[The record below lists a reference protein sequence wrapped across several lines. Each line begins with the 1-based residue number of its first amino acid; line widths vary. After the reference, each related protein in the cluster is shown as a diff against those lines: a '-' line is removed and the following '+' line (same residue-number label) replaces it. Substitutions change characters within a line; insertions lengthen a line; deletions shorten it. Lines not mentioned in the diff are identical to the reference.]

1 MLDLR
6 LIRERPEWVK
16 ERIRLKGDNVD
27 AEVDRIVELDR
38 RRREIIVEAEA
49 LKHERNIVSDE
60 IAKRRRLGQPAE
72 ELIERM
78 RDISDRIKW
87 LDGKLSE
94 IERELDSLLL
104 IIPNLPHESVPIGED
119 ESGNVEVMRWGEPRQ
134 FDFEPKPHWEIA
146 QLLGIIDFERGV
158 KLSGSRFYVLT
169 GLGARLERALISF
182 MIDLHVEKH
191 GYTEVFPP
199 FMVRRDCMVG
209 TGQLPKFEVE
219 AYVCERDD
227 LWLIPTAEVPV
238 TNLHRDE
245 ILDREMLPL
254 KYVAY
259 SACFRREAGAAGKD
273 TRGIIRV
280 HQFNKVELVKFVEP
294 ERSYEELESLVKDAV
309 EVLELLGMPYR
320 VVEMCTGDLGFAASK
335 KYDPEVWMPGQGR
348 YVEVSSC
355 SNFEDFQARR
365 ANIRY
370 RPAKGAKLRY
380 VHTLNGSG
388 LAVGRTLAALLEN
401 YQQEDGSVIIPEVLR
416 PYMGGVERIEPQS
429 RRK

>member
-1 MLDLR
+1 M
-6 LIRERPEWVK
+6 IRERPEWVK
-16 ERIRLKGDNVD
+16 EQIRSKGDNVD
-27 AEVDRIVELDR
+27 AEIDRILELDR
-38 RRREIIVEAEA
+38 QRREIIAEVEA
-49 LKHERNIVSDE
+49 LKHERNIVSEE
-60 IAKRRRLGQPAE
+60 IARRKRLGEPVE
-72 ELIERM
+72 ELIEKM
-78 RDISDRIKW
+78 RDVSDRIKV
-87 LDGKLSE
+87 LDAKLSE
-94 IERELDSLLL
+94 NERELNSLLL
-104 IIPNLPHESVPIGED
+104 IIPNLPHKSVPIGED

-134 FDFEPKPHWEIA
+134 FGFEPKPHWDIA
-146 QLLGIIDFERGV
+146 QRLGIIDFERGV

-169 GLGARLERALISF
+169 GLGAKLERALISF

-191 GYTEVFPP
+191 GYTEIFPP
-199 FMVRRDCMVG
+199 FMVRRDCMIG
-209 TGQLPKFEVE
+209 TGQLPKFEIE
-219 AYVCERDD
+219 SYVCERDD

-294 ERSYEELESLVKDAV
+294 ERSYEELESLVRDAV
-309 EVLELLGMPYR
+309 EVLELLGLPYR
-320 VVEMCTGDLGFAASK
+320 VVEICTGDLGFAASK

-370 RPAKGAKLRY
+370 RPAKGAKPRY

-416 PYMGGVERIEPQS
+416 PYMGGIERIEPQGK
-429 RRK
+429 R

>member
-27 AEVDRIVELDR
+27 AEIDRILELDR
-38 RRREIIVEAEA
+38 ERREVIAEVEA

-60 IAKRRRLGQPAE
+60 IARRKRLGEPVE
-72 ELIERM
+72 ELIEKM
-78 RDISDRIKW
+78 RDVSDRIKV
-87 LDGKLSE
+87 LDAKLSE
-94 IERELDSLLL
+94 NERELNSLLL
-104 IIPNLPHESVPIGED
+104 LIPNLPHESVPIGED

-134 FDFEPKPHWEIA
+134 FDFEPKPHWDIA
-146 QLLGIIDFERGV
+146 QRLGIIDFERGV

-182 MIDLHVEKH
+182 MIDLHVERH
-191 GYTEVFPP
+191 GYTEIFPP

-209 TGQLPKFEVE
+209 TGQLPKFEIE

-294 ERSYEELESLVKDAV
+294 ERSYEELESLVRDAV
-309 EVLELLGMPYR
+309 EVLELLGLPYR
-320 VVEMCTGDLGFAASK
+320 VVEICTGDLGFAASK

-370 RPAKGAKLRY
+370 RPAKGAKPRY

-416 PYMGGVERIEPQS
+416 PYMGGIDKIEPQS
-429 RRK
+429 RR

>member
-1 MLDLR
+1 LR

-27 AEVDRIVELDR
+27 AEIDRILELDR
-38 RRREIIVEAEA
+38 ERREVIAEVEA

-60 IAKRRRLGQPAE
+60 IARRKRLGEPVE
-72 ELIERM
+72 ELIEKM
-78 RDISDRIKW
+78 RDVSDRIKV
-87 LDGKLSE
+87 LDAKLSE
-94 IERELDSLLL
+94 NERELNSLLL
-104 IIPNLPHESVPIGED
+104 LIPNLPHESVPIGED

-134 FDFEPKPHWEIA
+134 FDFEPKPHWDIA
-146 QLLGIIDFERGV
+146 QRLGIIDFERGV

-182 MIDLHVEKH
+182 MIDLHVERH
-191 GYTEVFPP
+191 GYTEIFPP

-209 TGQLPKFEVE
+209 TGQLPKFEIE

-294 ERSYEELESLVKDAV
+294 ERSYEELESLVRDAV
-309 EVLELLGMPYR
+309 EVLELLGLPYR
-320 VVEMCTGDLGFAASK
+320 VVEICTGDLGFAASK

-370 RPAKGAKLRY
+370 RPAKGAKPRY

-416 PYMGGVERIEPQS
+416 PYMGGIDKIEPQS
-429 RRK
+429 RR

>member
-1 MLDLR
+1 M
-6 LIRERPEWVK
+6 IRERPDWVK

-27 AEVDRIVELDR
+27 AEIDRILELDR
-38 RRREIIVEAEA
+38 QRREIIAEVEA
-49 LKHERNIVSDE
+49 LKHERNVVSEE
-60 IAKRRRLGQPAE
+60 IARRKRLGEPVE
-72 ELIERM
+72 ELVEKM
-78 RDISDRIKW
+78 RDVSDRIKV
-87 LDGKLSE
+87 LDEKLSE
-94 IERELDSLLL
+94 NERELNSLLL
-104 IIPNLPHESVPIGED
+104 IIPNLPHESVPVGED

-146 QLLGIIDFERGV
+146 QRLGIIDFERGV
-158 KLSGSRFYVLT
+158 KLSGSRFYVLV
-169 GLGARLERALISF
+169 GLGAKLERALISF

-199 FMVRRDCMVG
+199 FMVRRDCMIG
-209 TGQLPKFEVE
+209 TGQLPKFEIE

-259 SACFRREAGAAGKD
+259 SACFRREAGAAGRD

-294 ERSYEELESLVKDAV
+294 ERSYEELESLVRDAV
-309 EVLELLGMPYR
+309 EVLELLGLPYR
-320 VVEMCTGDLGFAASK
+320 VVEICTGDLGFAASK
-335 KYDPEVWMPGQGR
+335 KYDPEVWMPAQGR

-370 RPAKGAKLRY
+370 RPAKGAKPRY

-429 RRK
+429 RR

>member
-16 ERIRLKGDNVD
+16 ERIKLKGENADS
-27 AEVDRIVELDR
+27 EIDRILELDKK
-38 RRREIIVEAEA
+38 RRELLVEVEA
-49 LKHERNIVSDE
+49 LKHERNVVSEE
-60 IAKRRRLGQPAE
+60 IAKRKRSGEQVQ
-72 ELIERM
+72 ELIENM
-78 RDISDRIKW
+78 RALSERIKQ
-87 LDGKLSE
+87 LDAMVSE
-94 IERELDSLLL
+94 VEKEINQLLL
-104 IIPNLPHESVPIGED
+104 VIPNIPHESVPIGSD
-119 ESGNVEVMRWGEPRQ
+119 ENDNVEVMRWGEPRK

-146 QLLGIIDFERGV
+146 QNLGLIDFERGV
-158 KLSGSRFYVLT
+158 KLSGSRFYVMT
-169 GLGARLERALISF
+169 GLGAKLERALISF
-182 MIDLHVEKH
+182 MLDLHVEKH
-191 GYTEVFPP
+191 GYIEVFPP
-199 FMVRRDCMVG
+199 FMVRRDCMIG
-209 TGQLPKFEVE
+209 TGQLPKFEIE

-245 ILDREMLPL
+245 VLERDMLPL

-294 ERSYEELESLVKDAV
+294 ERSYEELESLVRDAV
-309 EVLELLGMPYR
+309 EVLELLGLPYR
-320 VVEMCTGDLGFAASK
+320 VVEICTGDLGFAASK

-348 YVEVSSC
+348 FVEVSSC

-370 RPAKGAKLRY
+370 RPAKGAKPRY

-416 PYMGGVERIEPQS
+416 PYMGGIEKIEPQ
-429 RRK
+429 KK

>member
-1 MLDLR
+1 MMLDLR

-16 ERIRLKGDNVD
+16 ERIKLKGENADS
-27 AEVDRIVELDR
+27 EIDRILELDKK
-38 RRREIIVEAEA
+38 RRELLVEVEA
-49 LKHERNIVSDE
+49 LKHERNVVSEE
-60 IAKRRRLGQPAE
+60 IAKRKRSGEQVQ
-72 ELIERM
+72 ELIENM
-78 RDISDRIKW
+78 RALSERIKQ
-87 LDGKLSE
+87 LDAMVSE
-94 IERELDSLLL
+94 VEKEINQLLL
-104 IIPNLPHESVPIGED
+104 VIPNIPHESVPIGSD
-119 ESGNVEVMRWGEPRQ
+119 ENDNVEVMRWGEPRK

-146 QLLGIIDFERGV
+146 QNLGLIDFERGV
-158 KLSGSRFYVLT
+158 KLSGSRFYVMT
-169 GLGARLERALISF
+169 GLGAKLERALISF
-182 MIDLHVEKH
+182 MLDLHVEKH
-191 GYTEVFPP
+191 GYIEVFPP
-199 FMVRRDCMVG
+199 FMVRRDCMIG
-209 TGQLPKFEVE
+209 TGQLPKFEIE

-245 ILDREMLPL
+245 VLERDMLPL

-294 ERSYEELESLVKDAV
+294 ERSYEELESLVRDAV
-309 EVLELLGMPYR
+309 EVLELLGLPYR
-320 VVEMCTGDLGFAASK
+320 VVEICTGDLGFAASK

-348 YVEVSSC
+348 FVEVSSC

-370 RPAKGAKLRY
+370 RPAKGAKPRY

-416 PYMGGVERIEPQS
+416 PYMGGIEKIEPQ
-429 RRK
+429 KK

>member
-1 MLDLR
+1 MMLDLR

-16 ERIRLKGDNVD
+16 ERIKLKGENADS
-27 AEVDRIVELDR
+27 EIDRILELDKK
-38 RRREIIVEAEA
+38 RRELLVEVEA
-49 LKHERNIVSDE
+49 LKHERNVVSEE
-60 IAKRRRLGQPAE
+60 IARRKRSGEQVQ
-72 ELIERM
+72 ELIENM
-78 RDISDRIKW
+78 RALSERIKQ
-87 LDGKLSE
+87 LDAMVSE
-94 IERELDSLLL
+94 VEKEINQLLL
-104 IIPNLPHESVPIGED
+104 VIPNIPHESVPIGSD
-119 ESGNVEVMRWGEPRQ
+119 ENDNVEVMRWGEPRK

-146 QLLGIIDFERGV
+146 QNLGLIDFERGV
-158 KLSGSRFYVLT
+158 KLSGSRFYVMT
-169 GLGARLERALISF
+169 GLGAKLERALISF
-182 MIDLHVEKH
+182 MLDLHVEKH
-191 GYTEVFPP
+191 GYIEVFPP
-199 FMVRRDCMVG
+199 FMVRRDCMIG
-209 TGQLPKFEVE
+209 TGQLPKFEIE

-245 ILDREMLPL
+245 VLERDMLPL

-294 ERSYEELESLVKDAV
+294 ERSYEELESLVRDAV
-309 EVLELLGMPYR
+309 EVLELLGLPYR
-320 VVEMCTGDLGFAASK
+320 VVEICTGDLGFAASK

-348 YVEVSSC
+348 FVEVSSC

-370 RPAKGAKLRY
+370 RPAKGAKPRY

-416 PYMGGVERIEPQS
+416 PYMGGIEKIEPQ
-429 RRK
+429 KK

>member
-1 MLDLR
+1 MR

-27 AEVDRIVELDR
+27 AEIDRILELDR
-38 RRREIIVEAEA
+38 ERREVIAEVEA

-60 IAKRRRLGQPAE
+60 IARRKRLGEPVE
-72 ELIERM
+72 ELIEKM
-78 RDISDRIKW
+78 RDVSDRIKV
-87 LDGKLSE
+87 LDAKLSE
-94 IERELDSLLL
+94 NERELNSLLL
-104 IIPNLPHESVPIGED
+104 LIPNLPHESVPIGED

-134 FDFEPKPHWEIA
+134 FDFEPKPHWDIA
-146 QLLGIIDFERGV
+146 QRLGIIDFERGV

-182 MIDLHVEKH
+182 MIDLHVERH
-191 GYTEVFPP
+191 GYTEIFPP

-209 TGQLPKFEVE
+209 TGQLPKFEIE

-294 ERSYEELESLVKDAV
+294 ERSYEELESLVRDAV
-309 EVLELLGMPYR
+309 EVLELLGLPYR
-320 VVEMCTGDLGFAASK
+320 VVEICTGDLGFAASK

-370 RPAKGAKLRY
+370 RPAKGAKPRY

-416 PYMGGVERIEPQS
+416 PYMGGIDKIEPQS
-429 RRK
+429 RR

>member
-16 ERIRLKGDNVD
+16 ERIKLKGENADS
-27 AEVDRIVELDR
+27 EIDRILELDKK
-38 RRREIIVEAEA
+38 RRELLVEVEA
-49 LKHERNIVSDE
+49 LKHERNVVSEE
-60 IAKRRRLGQPAE
+60 IARRKRSGEQVQ
-72 ELIERM
+72 ELIENM
-78 RDISDRIKW
+78 RALSERIKQ
-87 LDGKLSE
+87 LDAMVSE
-94 IERELDSLLL
+94 VEKEINQLLL
-104 IIPNLPHESVPIGED
+104 VIPNIPHESVPIGSD
-119 ESGNVEVMRWGEPRQ
+119 ENDNVEVMRWGEPRK

-146 QLLGIIDFERGV
+146 QNLGLIDFERGV
-158 KLSGSRFYVLT
+158 KLSGSRFYVMT
-169 GLGARLERALISF
+169 GLGAKLERALISF
-182 MIDLHVEKH
+182 MLDLHVEKH
-191 GYTEVFPP
+191 GYIEVFPP
-199 FMVRRDCMVG
+199 FMVRRDCMIG
-209 TGQLPKFEVE
+209 TGQLPKFEIE

-245 ILDREMLPL
+245 VLERDMLPL

-294 ERSYEELESLVKDAV
+294 ERSYEELESLVRDAV
-309 EVLELLGMPYR
+309 EVLELLGLPYR
-320 VVEMCTGDLGFAASK
+320 VVEICTGDLGFAASK

-348 YVEVSSC
+348 FVEVSSC

-370 RPAKGAKLRY
+370 RPAKGAKPRY

-416 PYMGGVERIEPQS
+416 PYMGGIEKIEPQ
-429 RRK
+429 KK

>member
-6 LIRERPEWVK
+6 LIRERPDWVK

-27 AEVDRIVELDR
+27 AEIGRIIELDK
-38 RRREIIVEAEA
+38 RRREIISEVES
-49 LKHERNIVSDE
+49 LKHERNVISNRIASRKRLNEPIVD
-60 IAKRRRLGQPAE
+60 LV
-72 ELIERM
+72 ERM
-78 RDISDRIKW
+78 REVSDCIKR
-87 LDGKLSE
+87 LDAELSE
-94 IERELDSLLL
+94 VERELNSLMLL
-104 IIPNLPHESVPIGED
+104 IPNLPHESVPVGED
-119 ESGNVEVMRWGEPRQ
+119 ENDNVEVMRWGEPTQ
-134 FDFEPKPHWEIA
+134 FEFEPKPHWELA
-146 QLLGIIDFERGV
+146 QLLGIIDFERGA

-169 GLGARLERALISF
+169 GLGARLERALINF

-191 GYTEVFPP
+191 GYIEVFPP
-199 FMVRRDCMVG
+199 FMVRRECMIG
-209 TGQLPKFEVE
+209 TGQLPKFDIE

-294 ERSYEELESLVKDAV
+294 EHSYEELESLVRDAV
-309 EVLELLGMPYR
+309 EVLELLNLPYR
-320 VVEMCTGDLGFAASK
+320 VIEICTGDLGFAASK

-370 RPAKGAKLRY
+370 RPARGAKLRY

-388 LAVGRTLAALLEN
+388 LAIGRTLAAILEN

-416 PYMGGVERIEPQS
+416 PYMGGTERIEPT
-429 RRK
+429 RRQ

>member
-1 MLDLR
+1 MR

-27 AEVDRIVELDR
+27 AEIDRILELDR
-38 RRREIIVEAEA
+38 ERREVIAEVEA

-60 IAKRRRLGQPAE
+60 IARRKRLGEPVE
-72 ELIERM
+72 ELIEKM
-78 RDISDRIKW
+78 RDVSDRIKV
-87 LDGKLSE
+87 LDAKLSE
-94 IERELDSLLL
+94 NERELNSLLL
-104 IIPNLPHESVPIGED
+104 LIPNLPHESVPIGED

-134 FDFEPKPHWEIA
+134 FDFEPKPHWDIA
-146 QLLGIIDFERGV
+146 QRLGIIDFERGV

-182 MIDLHVEKH
+182 MIDLHVERH
-191 GYTEVFPP
+191 GYTEIFPP

-209 TGQLPKFEVE
+209 TGQLPKFEIE

-294 ERSYEELESLVKDAV
+294 ERSYEELESLVRDAV
-309 EVLELLGMPYR
+309 EVLELLGLPYR
-320 VVEMCTGDLGFAASK
+320 VVEICTGDLGFAASK

-370 RPAKGAKLRY
+370 RPAKGAKPRY

-416 PYMGGVERIEPQS
+416 PYMGGIDKIEPQS
-429 RRK
+429 GR

>member
-1 MLDLR
+1 MMLDLR
-6 LIRERPEWVK
+6 LIRERADWVK
-16 ERIRLKGDNVD
+16 ERIKLKGENADS
-27 AEVDRIVELDR
+27 EIDRILELDKK
-38 RRREIIVEAEA
+38 RRELLVEVEA
-49 LKHERNIVSDE
+49 LKHERNVVSEE
-60 IAKRRRLGQPAE
+60 IAKRKRSGEQAQD
-72 ELIERM
+72 LIETM
-78 RDISDRIKW
+78 RALSERIKQ
-87 LDGKLSE
+87 LDAVVSDV
-94 IERELDSLLL
+94 EREINQLLL
-104 IIPNLPHESVPIGED
+104 VIPNIPHESVPIGSD
-119 ESGNVEVMRWGEPRQ
+119 ENDNVEVMRWGEPRK

-146 QLLGIIDFERGV
+146 QKLGLIDFERGV
-158 KLSGSRFYVLT
+158 KLSGSRFYVMT
-169 GLGARLERALISF
+169 GLGAKLERALISF
-182 MIDLHVEKH
+182 MLDLHVEKH
-191 GYTEVFPP
+191 GYIEVFPP
-199 FMVRRDCMVG
+199 FMVRRDCMIG

-245 ILDREMLPL
+245 VLERDMLPL

-259 SACFRREAGAAGKD
+259 SACFRREAGAAGRD

-294 ERSYEELESLVKDAV
+294 ERSYEELESLVRDAV
-309 EVLELLGMPYR
+309 EVLELLGLPYR
-320 VVEMCTGDLGFAASK
+320 VVEICTGDLGFAASK

-348 YVEVSSC
+348 FVEVSSC

-370 RPAKGAKLRY
+370 RPAKGAKPRY

-416 PYMGGVERIEPQS
+416 PYMGGIEKIEPQ
-429 RRK
+429 KK

>member
-1 MLDLR
+1 M
-6 LIRERPEWVK
+6 IRERPDWVK

-27 AEVDRIVELDR
+27 AEIDRILELDR
-38 RRREIIVEAEA
+38 QRREIIAEVEA
-49 LKHERNIVSDE
+49 LKHERNIVSEE
-60 IAKRRRLGQPAE
+60 IARRKRLGEPVE
-72 ELIERM
+72 ELVEKM
-78 RDISDRIKW
+78 RDVSDRIKV
-87 LDGKLSE
+87 LDEKLSE
-94 IERELDSLLL
+94 NERELNSLLL
-104 IIPNLPHESVPIGED
+104 IIPNLPHESVPVGED

-146 QLLGIIDFERGV
+146 QRLGIIDFERGV
-158 KLSGSRFYVLT
+158 KLSGSRFYVLV
-169 GLGARLERALISF
+169 GLGAKLERALISF

-199 FMVRRDCMVG
+199 FMVRRDCMIG
-209 TGQLPKFEVE
+209 TGQLPKFEIE

-259 SACFRREAGAAGKD
+259 SACFRREAGAAGRD

-294 ERSYEELESLVKDAV
+294 ERSYEELESLVRDAV
-309 EVLELLGMPYR
+309 EVLELLGLPYR

-335 KYDPEVWMPGQGR
+335 KYDPEVWMPAQGR

-370 RPAKGAKLRY
+370 RPAKGAKPRY

-429 RRK
+429 KR

>member
-6 LIRERPEWVK
+6 LIRERADWVK
-16 ERIRLKGDNVD
+16 ERIKLKGENADS
-27 AEVDRIVELDR
+27 EIDRILELDKK
-38 RRREIIVEAEA
+38 RRELLVEVEA
-49 LKHERNIVSDE
+49 LKHERNVVSEE
-60 IAKRRRLGQPAE
+60 IAKRKRSGEQAQD
-72 ELIERM
+72 LIETM
-78 RDISDRIKW
+78 RALSERIKQ
-87 LDGKLSE
+87 LDAVVSDV
-94 IERELDSLLL
+94 EREINQLLL
-104 IIPNLPHESVPIGED
+104 VIPNIPHESVPIGSD
-119 ESGNVEVMRWGEPRQ
+119 ENDNVEVMRWGEPRK

-146 QLLGIIDFERGV
+146 QKLGLIDFERGV
-158 KLSGSRFYVLT
+158 KLSGSRFYVMT
-169 GLGARLERALISF
+169 GLGAKLERALISF
-182 MIDLHVEKH
+182 MLDLHVEKH
-191 GYTEVFPP
+191 GYIEVFPP
-199 FMVRRDCMVG
+199 FMVRRDCMIG

-245 ILDREMLPL
+245 VLERDMLPL

-259 SACFRREAGAAGKD
+259 SACFRREAGAAGRD

-294 ERSYEELESLVKDAV
+294 ERSYEELESLVRDAV
-309 EVLELLGMPYR
+309 EVLELLGLPYR
-320 VVEMCTGDLGFAASK
+320 VVEICTGDLGFAASK

-348 YVEVSSC
+348 FVEVSSC

-370 RPAKGAKLRY
+370 RPAKGAKPRY

-416 PYMGGVERIEPQS
+416 PYMGGIEKIEPQ
-429 RRK
+429 KK

>member
-1 MLDLR
+1 MMLDLR

-16 ERIRLKGDNVD
+16 ERIKLKGENADS
-27 AEVDRIVELDR
+27 EIDRILELDKK
-38 RRREIIVEAEA
+38 RRELLVEVEA
-49 LKHERNIVSDE
+49 LKHERNVVSEE
-60 IAKRRRLGQPAE
+60 IARRKRSGEQVQ
-72 ELIERM
+72 ELIENM
-78 RDISDRIKW
+78 RALSERIKQ
-87 LDGKLSE
+87 LDAMVSE
-94 IERELDSLLL
+94 IEKEINQLLL
-104 IIPNLPHESVPIGED
+104 VIPNIPHESVPIGSD
-119 ESGNVEVMRWGEPRQ
+119 ENDNVEVMRWGEPRK

-146 QLLGIIDFERGV
+146 QNLGLIDFERGV
-158 KLSGSRFYVLT
+158 KLSGSRFYVMT
-169 GLGARLERALISF
+169 GLGAKLERALISF
-182 MIDLHVEKH
+182 MLDLHVEKH
-191 GYTEVFPP
+191 GYIEVFPP
-199 FMVRRDCMVG
+199 FMVRRDCMIG
-209 TGQLPKFEVE
+209 TGQLPKFEIE

-245 ILDREMLPL
+245 VLERDMLPL

-294 ERSYEELESLVKDAV
+294 ERSYEELESLVRDAV
-309 EVLELLGMPYR
+309 EVLELLGLPYR
-320 VVEMCTGDLGFAASK
+320 VVEICTGDLGFAASK

-348 YVEVSSC
+348 FVEVSSC

-370 RPAKGAKLRY
+370 RPAKGAKPRY

-416 PYMGGVERIEPQS
+416 PYMGGIEKIEPQ
-429 RRK
+429 KK